1 MKQWK
6 KTAINFS
13 ESKLMELIDRTMCE
27 ENIFLTTDELDS
39 TIGEL
44 ENYMN
49 QLEITFETG
58 EKLSGDLQNVISDY
72 TSYAYKEGFK
82 EGIRLFRTLMN
93 L

>member
-44 ENYMN
+44 EDSMN

-58 EKLSGDLQNVISDY
+58 EKLSDDLQNVISDY